1 MYHSTSSFLYV
12 PGTRDHD
19 TQKQKAAPDWR
30 LHQLCCWTNRLYV
43 DRKTPVIG
51 HGYCPKH
58 VLGDP
63 PNRQKETRNLK
74 MRRRVQANFGSG
86 KKPWHHIF
94 QTFHRKM
101 SSKDGLASQSKAQL
115 RVDPVCPRDLA
126 IASSGWPKYVAA
138 FWWSAHFY
146 INTPQKWWFSNV

>member
-86 KKPWHHIF
+86 KKPWHHSDLSQQNVLKGWLGF
-94 QTFHRKM
+94 SVGPTKSRSCVPTGPRHR
-101 SSKDGLASQSKAQL
+101 QL
-115 RVDPVCPRDLA
+115 RLTQICRRLLMISPFLHKHPSEMMV
-126 IASSGWPKYVAA
+126 
-138 FWWSAHFY
+138 
-146 INTPQKWWFSNV
+146 